1 MSGGDAFPRSRVLFG
16 GVRIGRREWQQ
27 CVDLW
32 QPCHCRQDSTSHRFS
47 AMDILFP
54 ILSILSVWAI
64 GATVYD
70 LRRDGYRRVPTHPSD
85 VSAIDGWSRIER

>member
-1 MSGGDAFPRSRVLFG
+1 M
-16 GVRIGRREWQQ
+16 
-27 CVDLW
+27 DL
-32 QPCHCRQDSTSHRFS
+32 
-47 AMDILFP
+47 LFP